1 MHNTS
6 ARTWRVLSTYT
17 GMTYQVSYYTY
28 QSRTWRV
35 HVNCPISAQIGLV
48 IINHVRECC
57 YGFDYDDNNDK
68 NNFYVW
74 SSQVLKQ
81 KPTKHLEPLKRD
93 LSFYYYFVFWR
104 RLIFKI
110 YPPIFT
116 YASYRSHRARVK
128 DETTQ
133 SKPLW
138 CLWPAKNITLKVS
151 CFKAQALRVT
161 FRSFCAAFCHSA
173 IR

>member
-1 MHNTS
+1 MATKSNEYNFPDRDRIGWAKCWH
-6 ARTWRVLSTYT
+6 VL
-17 GMTYQVSYYTY
+17 
-28 QSRTWRV
+28 
-35 HVNCPISAQIGLV
+35 
-48 IINHVRECC
+48 
-57 YGFDYDDNNDK
+57 
-68 NNFYVW
+68 
-74 SSQVLKQ
+74 
-81 KPTKHLEPLKRD
+81 HLEPLKRD

-138 CLWPAKNITLKVS
+138 CL
-151 CFKAQALRVT
+151 
-161 FRSFCAAFCHSA
+161 
-173 IR
+173 